1 MFKSGFLIFLIT
13 EKKLITSKDSES
25 LPILYKNLVINN
37 KLNLINNTYK
47 ILNMNSLKFIM
58 IKLGIM
64 YKEFYL
70 IENAMADLKGFDLKT
85 AHLLMQ
91 YIVETSDLNY
101 VVENLNDNFFIYS
114 IRTALNYMIKLF
126 SKRVESLKN
135 DDDFKKSKFLK
146 NTKFLNY
153 FEDYKSFK
161 ELIILSKYLDVLR
174 KLDNEI
180 YYKRKICAESL
191 NIKINKLSVKVQDK
205 NNDLRD
211 ISYYKNQLYRGKVSD
226 AQNYVIT
233 QISRRIKSENLN
245 LMVLNKVMVEL
256 YCFKILQEEEKLYG
270 LCITI
275 LRNVAQNPNLFFKNI
290 AMKTQIRPLRNF
302 LINHLQHSKFT
313 SQNDT
318 EYFKLMKYIDKHYSN
333 PSFNVEYNLKLTKIL
348 LSREFTN
355 FKCDMM
361 INKNYKLVRDSSKS
375 FNEYQSIASN
385 KDPSGLKNPLKV
397 EYITG
402 GRKKSESHSHKK
414 SSTLFSKSNLPLLNS
429 LNLKKLE
436 EVLNYNFILNEWL
449 FMDIYDNFFFN
460 SEIDDFGMNK
470 RDYQMPPHFLYSEHI
485 NILSHLISKY
495 FSEHDEKIYQIAM
508 NLNEKDKKKS
518 SLECIICKKS
528 SGTLENVYQTY
539 VDRNTYHLGYSNI
552 SYENLKYFDISN
564 KIRIKFDDF
573 LKQETSTEKILNNLV
588 FKNIPQ
594 IKSIFYYITG
604 LFQTNLLN
612 VFINKLTSFTIFKK
626 SFLSDQ
632 KISTEYFCQ
641 ETKNF
646 SFIRDS
652 MRAMF
657 NFNDNSYIKE
667 IIFTNFVSK
676 GILIDSQDYVEKKTI
691 RNLILNDLIEI
702 QDKTYYTYNKYHN
715 QENQDD
721 SVFIEN
727 FILKNKYDYEIKNR
741 LERLSKFDEK
751 MDEFILNTEKNHYL
765 LENFLDFN
773 LLNPK
778 SIFYKYQDKL
788 NTWQR
793 IILLSKYD
801 ININIFE
808 IALENLQIINFKND
822 QTSGNKFEQALIF
835 YGCLIYHK
843 VSNLYLRK
851 NLESKNLTTMSEIYN
866 LCKPYM
872 PKLLSEIEEK
882 DDRSNFNE
890 DDHCKD
896 SHSGVNYPENFSKE
910 ELLTNNIFTCN
921 KDISIKCLI
930 NNYWKFLNSNN
941 LTEWKNRSENN
952 SIVLDNFEILIE
964 NGRVIDAYYFYI
976 EFMKLK
982 YSTKEIETML
992 YHICLNNLLNYNIFS
1007 SVVTFLYL
1015 INGSTKDLIV
1025 QIEAANRIITHELNI
1040 LARNDKTIPVEEM
1053 IKFLK
1058 SKNLNLKP
1066 DKKYFEIN
1074 EEFIS
1079 NNFKQIISIY
1089 KKLVSEFSEFKE
1101 INKTSNENIVFQIL
1115 KRLEDAT
1122 WDGNKQFLL
1131 NTPAKEIALD
1141 SPWHLVSLFCRI
1153 HNYEMSLT
1161 LLHELGRNNNW
1172 IAFLYKAQDQDCPP
1186 ANVLM
1191 IIDGYFKDAT
1201 LKTHLFITIQS
1212 MLDTNVVNENNL
1224 EKKSVSEFTG
1234 ENYQNTSVM
1243 NNLSL
1248 NQNLMSSSNLNV
1260 LTNNTVIS
1268 STKLDFGKNS
1278 FNDFNLYLMK
1288 QKAKSSS
1295 TASGIYDPIYF
1306 MTLPDNPKERGLKNM
1321 NILNE
1326 SININW
1332 KDLILVSLI
1341 FSNSDYEMIFT
1352 NFTLYLYMS
1361 VKEIL
1366 ITKNSHE
1373 DFLSMKNFKVIRNLR
1388 EIFDNKKKSL
1398 KLIDLENLIKVLL
1411 LNNYPQVLLEVLD
1424 LFDMPYSFD
1433 EFVLFCKTLFEN
1445 NYEDAFIHLFIFK
1458 NSMFEYFQ
1466 SNFSNNFTGKVW
1478 EEEGNVNNINIEFI
1492 STEIKNFKQLILTFF
1507 FQVANTII
1515 NNLIELYDNKLD
1527 SFKLYKLLEILYLT
1541 KWNKRYSNY
1550 FKNMCVLEHIKSKKV
1565 RNLNYKFPFEKIVEL
1580 LIAENNFNILS
1591 EYILSYEENK
1601 EDDTLLYNIF
1611 STITSFDKNYIIYS
1625 DEERTQFWECLENLL
1640 IKANFSNLKIAKF
1653 FLFILETKESK
1664 FYLREQ
1670 MMLIVK
1676 TYQYLNIQETS
1687 FSSLRSMD
1695 KFSKFMKT
1703 VIGYKI
1709 HKEVKESELIED
1721 LKNKIFIIVFSNCD
1735 IENLKKIIFS
1745 NLNIRKEFGINH
1757 ILEFYATIIK
1767 NIRESSPAIN
1777 FSKSC
1782 KTFWK
1787 KISNE
1792 DENLDHQIESN
1803 HQLVNKIPPTL
1814 NKDKNSFSLNNKL
1827 PEKNSFTNFNESV
1840 RKACLNL
1847 INLNQLNLSL
1857 HLSNFYNLSIEELE
1871 KFDMFM
1877 RFVIGNF
1884 EELKTI
1890 AYSEL
1895 NSIYNKAC
1903 NKNLEP
1909 STSYVK
1915 SVSYEVNHKLIY
1927 HLNNCLKYKSIEHI
1941 VLYEILKI
1949 LISIEINL
1957 DLNMFNNFDE
1967 NIEIILYKLIETQD
1981 ENYKDII
1988 INDLNK
1994 IIDNDELLARTL
2006 VGKFFEQKNKF
2017 NKKQPTLIKS
2027 NLKLFRYVK
2036 YFKTPYKLGFGIKNH
2051 FKNTPISLSNEI
2063 KSLDSDYWELI
2074 FLGYYC
2080 FLKDCF
2086 HSELNNF
2093 NHIIQCNID
2102 EQNFFRS
2109 VYKLFGICEDE
2120 VRVKE
2125 IFYCINKIIIKS
2137 SYLGAI
2143 FNNHSTAE
2151 SSENFN
2157 SKNNTDTKILNND
2170 HRKINTIDIYGKFK
2184 SEIEFYNKSK
2194 NFKKLGEIYLKLAND
2209 YSLLTEDKNG
2219 LFNVNQRK
2227 NFDIIK
2233 KQQELTILNLYI
2245 RAAELFLMDNCILN
2259 YSKVFNDIN
2268 KLIKEKFSDDV
2279 DINFQ

>member
-13 EKKLITSKDSES
+13 EKKLITSEDSVF

-37 KLNLINNTYK
+37 KLNLINDTYK

-70 IENAMADLKGFDLKT
+70 IEHAMADLKGFDLKT

-91 YIVETSDLNY
+91 YIVETSDLKY

-114 IRTALNYMIKLF
+114 IRTALNFMIKLF
-126 SKRVESLKN
+126 YKRVESLKN
-135 DDDFKKSKFLK
+135 DNNFKKSKFLK

-153 FEDYKSFK
+153 FEQYKSFK

-180 YYKRKICAESL
+180 YYRRKICHESL
-191 NIKINKLSVKVQDK
+191 NIKINNLTVKIQDK

-211 ISYYKNQLYRGKVSD
+211 ISYYKNQLYLGKVSD

-233 QISRRIKSENLN
+233 QINRKIKSENLN
-245 LMVLNKVMVEL
+245 LMILNKVMVEL

-361 INKNYKLVRDSSKS
+361 INKNYKLLRDSGKS
-375 FNEYQSIASN
+375 FYEYQSIASN
-385 KDPSGLKNPLKV
+385 KDSNAVKNPLKV

-402 GRKKSESHSHKK
+402 RKKSDSQTHKK
-414 SSTLFSKSNLPLLNS
+414 SSNLFSKSSLPLLNS
-429 LNLKKLE
+429 LNLKKIE

-470 RDYQMPPHFLYSEHI
+470 RDYQMPPHFLYSEHS

-564 KIRIKFDDF
+564 IIRIKFDDF
-573 LKQETSTEKILNNLV
+573 MKQETSTEKILNNLV

-594 IKSIFYYITG
+594 IKSVFYYITG

-612 VFINKLTSFTIFKK
+612 VFINKLTSFAIFKK

-641 ETKNF
+641 NTKNF
-646 SFIRDS
+646 SFIRDN
-652 MRAMF
+652 MRSMF
-657 NFNDNSYIKE
+657 NFDDNSYIKE

-676 GILIDSQDYVEKKTI
+676 GILIESQGNVEKKTV

-715 QENQDD
+715 QDNNED
-721 SVFIEN
+721 SNFIEK
-727 FILKNKYDYEIKNR
+727 FILKNKYEYEIKKG
-741 LERLSKFDEK
+741 LERLSKFDET
-751 MDEFILNTEKNHYL
+751 MDEFILNKENNHYL
-765 LENFLDFN
+765 LQNFLDFN

-808 IALENLQIINFKND
+808 IALENLQIIDFKID
-822 QTSGNKFEQALIF
+822 QNLGNKLDHALIF

-851 NLESKNLTTMSEIYN
+851 NLESKNLITMQEIYN

-882 DDRSNFNE
+882 EERTNFSE
-890 DDHCKD
+890 DNQCKD
-896 SHSGVNYPENFSKE
+896 CHTGVNYPENFLKE

-930 NNYWKFLNSNN
+930 NNYWKFLNSSN
-941 LTEWKNRSENN
+941 LIEWKNRSENN

-976 EFMKLK
+976 EFMKFK
-982 YSTKEIETML
+982 FSTKEIETIL

-1040 LARNDKTIPVEEM
+1040 LARNDKTIPIEEM

-1101 INKTSNENIVFQIL
+1101 INKTNNENIVFQIL

-1212 MLDTNVVNENNL
+1212 MLDTNVLNENNL
-1224 EKKSVSEFTG
+1224 EKKSVSDITTEF
-1234 ENYQNTSVM
+1234 YQNTVM
-1243 NNLSL
+1243 SNLSL
-1248 NQNLMSSSNLNV
+1248 NHNLMPS
-1260 LTNNTVIS
+1260 TNNSNILNNNAIIS
-1268 STKLDFGKNS
+1268 SYKLDFAKNS

-1288 QKAKSSS
+1288 QKAKTST

-1306 MTLPDNPKERGLKNM
+1306 MTLPDNLKEKGLKNM

-1341 FSNSDYEMIFT
+1341 FSNLDYEIIFT

-1366 ITKNSHE
+1366 ITKNFYD
-1373 DFLSMKNFKVIRNLR
+1373 DFLSMKNFKVIKNLR

-1398 KLIDLENLIKVLL
+1398 KLIDLENLIKNLL

-1424 LFDMPYSFD
+1424 LFNMPYSFD

-1445 NYEDAFIHLFIFK
+1445 NYENAFIHLFIFK

-1492 STEIKNFKQLILTFF
+1492 SSEIKNFKQLILAFF

-1515 NNLIELYDNKLD
+1515 NNLIELYDNKFD

-1550 FKNMCVLEHIKSKKV
+1550 FKNMCVLEHIKSKKIK
-1565 RNLNYKFPFEKIVEL
+1565 NLNYKFPFEKIVEL

-1611 STITSFDKNYIIYS
+1611 STITSFEKNYIIYS

-1676 TYQYLNIQETS
+1676 IFQYLNNQES
-1687 FSSLRSMD
+1687 GFCSLKSMD

-1703 VIGYKI
+1703 VVGFKI
-1709 HKEVKESELIED
+1709 DKEVKETELIED

-1745 NLNIRKEFGINH
+1745 NLNVRKKFSINH
-1757 ILEFYATIIK
+1757 ILEYYSTIIK

-1777 FSKSC
+1777 FSKSS
-1782 KTFWK
+1782 KTFWN
-1787 KISNE
+1787 KISND
-1792 DENLDHQIESN
+1792 DENLDIKESTQQ
-1803 HQLVNKIPPTL
+1803 QLNKILQPV
-1814 NKDKNSFSLNNKL
+1814 NRDKNSFFMSNKL
-1827 PEKNSFTNFNESV
+1827 TEKISLTNFNDSV

-1890 AYSEL
+1890 SYSEL
-1895 NSIYNKAC
+1895 NSIYSKAC

-1949 LISIEINL
+1949 LISVEINL
-1957 DLNMFNNFDE
+1957 DLNIFNNFDE
-1967 NIEIILYKLIETQD
+1967 NIEIILYKLIDTQD
-1981 ENYKDII
+1981 ENYKEII

-1994 IIDNDELLARTL
+1994 IIDNDELLACTL
-2006 VGKFFEQKNKF
+2006 VGKFFEQKNKLK
-2017 NKKQPTLIKS
+2017 NKQQPPMFKS
-2027 NLKLFRYVK
+2027 NIKLFRYVK

-2063 KSLDSDYWELI
+2063 KSLDLEYWELI

-2109 VYKLFGICEDE
+2109 VFKLFGICEDE

-2125 IFYCINKIIIKS
+2125 IFYCINKIIKNSNPENLNNFSVITEDSKNYFS
-2137 SYLGAI
+2137 TSNSETMI
-2143 FNNHSTAE
+2143 FNN
-2151 SSENFN
+2151 
-2157 SKNNTDTKILNND
+2157 D
-2170 HRKINTIDIYGKFK
+2170 HKKLNTIDIYGKFK

-2209 YSLLTEDKNG
+2209 YSFLTEDKNG
-2219 LFNVNQRK
+2219 LSNVKQRK

-2268 KLIKEKFSDDV
+2268 KLIKDKFSDDI